1 MNILLLG
8 ATGQTGKELLT
19 QALDRG
25 YSVTALVRSPGKLEV
40 ENERLDIRVG
50 SVTDP
55 AAVQQA
61 LEDQDAVLS
70 TLGARGLR
78 ELFGTDLITRSME
91 AIVPAMERSG
101 ASRLIFMS
109 ALGVGGS
116 AREAPAVLRVVMG
129 TALRRIAKDKAA
141 GEDQLRRSNLD
152 WTLVYP
158 PSLTNGPRTGDY
170 RVGEDLR
177 VKATG
182 KISRADVADFM
193 LGQVEDVTYS
203 RTQAIISQ

>member
-1 MNILLLG
+1 MNLLLLG
-8 ATGQTGKELLT
+8 ATGQTGKQLLA
-19 QALDRG
+19 QALDQG
-25 YSVTALVRSPGKLEV
+25 HSVTALVRSPEKLDV

-50 SVTDP
+50 SVTDSG
-55 AAVQQA
+55 AVLQA
-61 LEDQDAVLS
+61 LEGQDAVLS
-70 TLGARGLR
+70 ALGARGLR
-78 ELFGTDLITRSME
+78 ELFAADLIIKSME
-91 AIVPAMERSG
+91 AIVPAMEGSG
-101 ASRLIFMS
+101 VRRLIFMS
-109 ALGVGGS
+109 ALGVGDS
-116 AREAPAVLRVVMG
+116 SREAPAVLRIVMG

-141 GEDQLRRSNLD
+141 GEEQLRESNLD

-193 LGQVEDVTYS
+193 LGQVKDATYV
-203 RTQAIISQ
+203 RTHAIISY